1 MPSLPAAPV
10 PWRSALR
17 GARAHLGPGLVLQ
30 AGALGLVLAYYYC
43 EPARAPPLTRLLEL
57 RRQTGFAFAVV
68 STGLFGG
75 LLPFLLTLRGGGRA
89 PARYSWRQGLAL
101 TAFWAYKGFEVDL
114 FYRVLAWTVGEGHD
128 AGTILRKVAID
139 QFAYCP
145 LFAVP
150 VTVAVYE
157 WVEGRFDG
165 AAVWADWRAPQWYL
179 RRTLPVL
186 ISNLGVWI
194 PAVAIIYAL
203 PTPLQLPLQNLVLCF
218 YIARAAAHQTAPA
231 QAAPIAA

>member
-1 MPSLPAAPV
+1 MASLPAAPV

-43 EPARAPPLTRLLEL
+43 EPARALLTRLLEL

-75 LLPFLLTLRGGGRA
+75 LLPFLYLRGGGRS
-89 PARYSWRQGLAL
+89 PARYAWRQGLAL

-114 FYRVLAWTVGEGHD
+114 FYRILARTVGEGHD

-145 LFAVP
+145 VFAVP

-157 WVEGRFDG
+157 WVESRFDG
-165 AAVWADWRAPQWYL
+165 SAVWADWRAPQWYL

-218 YIARAAAHQTAPA
+218 YTLVLAHQTRR
-231 QAAPIAA
+231 QAAPIPA